1 MYTCY
6 EDIYCLQQANKKGRH
21 IVTPEQGM
29 FIGPDQAE
37 RSRRDKERKIEN
49 LKQLEKVYCVQKSRI
64 CLFYFQHSCIL
75 FFVLQKTL
83 S

>member
-1 MYTCY
+1 MYTCN

-49 LKQLEKVYCVQKSRI
+49 LKQLEKVLC
-64 CLFYFQHSCIL
+64 
-75 FFVLQKTL
+75 
-83 S
+83 